1 MARGLATLAVP
12 GLIKI
17 APLSILQH
25 QAVLVP
31 IPLGHRRMNDRGFN
45 QSLDLANHMS
55 EISGI
60 PVVEALSRVRGTWR
74 QSKLPTDMRTA
85 NVAGSFQ
92 VDEAL
97 TSPLV
102 LLVDDVTTSGAT
114 LMAAADE
121 LSKAMPKSTQF
132 WGVVIAQG

>member
-1 MARGLATLAVP
+1 MARSLATLAVP
-12 GLIKI
+12 GLVKI

-31 IPLGHRRMNDRGFN
+31 IPLGDRRMKDRGFN
-45 QSLDLANHMS
+45 QSLDLAHHMS
-55 EISGI
+55 EISRI

-74 QSKLPTDMRTA
+74 QSKLPTNMRTA

-92 VDEAL
+92 VDEVPP
-97 TSPLV
+97 SPFV

-121 LSKAMPKSTQF
+121 LSIAMPKSTQY
-132 WGVVIAQG
+132 WGVVIARG

>member
-1 MARGLATLAVP
+1 MLAILAVP

-45 QSLDLANHMS
+45 QSLDLANH
-55 EISGI
+55 ISKISGGI

-74 QSKLPTDMRTA
+74 QSKLPADMRTA

-92 VDEAL
+92 VDEVL
-97 TSPLV
+97 RSPFV
-102 LLVDDVTTSGAT
+102 LLVDDVATSGAT

-121 LSKAMPKSTQF
+121 LSNVMPKSTQF